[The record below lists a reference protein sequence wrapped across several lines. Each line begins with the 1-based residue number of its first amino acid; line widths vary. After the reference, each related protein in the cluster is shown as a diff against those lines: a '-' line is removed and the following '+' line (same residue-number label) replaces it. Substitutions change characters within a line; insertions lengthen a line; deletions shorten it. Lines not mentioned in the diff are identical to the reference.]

1 MLLASDKVSPEEYGR
16 RTRHPISPSSRTRDG
31 FHLLSLRGTDVC
43 NPAGV
48 GVRGVGVSGTSDRIR
63 PGLLCRNLTIFGP
76 SRAVTATT
84 DIHDDTSDHHAAV
97 RDGAGICDRW
107 VTALD
112 GTDCDGCVGEA
123 EGGGPGKDPKSHGMA

>member
-1 MLLASDKVSPEEYGR
+1 MKS
-16 RTRHPISPSSRTRDG
+16 HPIIEPGMGSTSFSFGGLECATPS
-31 FHLLSLRGTDVC
+31 
-43 NPAGV
+43 GV
-48 GVRGVGVSGTSDRIR
+48 GEVCGYCRRAPDRIR
-63 PGLLCRNLTIFGP
+63 PGLLCRGITIFGP

-112 GTDCDGCVGEA
+112 GTDCDGCVGYVV
-123 EGGGPGKDPKSHGMA
+123 GDGPGRAEYC